1 MAPNAEDLFAP
12 NPVNV
17 LLMSQPHFLEKNVM
31 ETMLNLDFA
40 NHMSAEDPWDFP
52 VIQDPQVSQE
62 LTVFPVPKDS
72 PAKTEHQENKDPSD
86 LPDVKAHK
94 GKLDPKVILVS
105 KVFPDL
111 RDLLVLKDPEVVRV
125 NVVKSVPLD
134 LLVLLE
140 LLVITDRMDPQD
152 PVAPTDKMVFPEAL
166 VPEDLWDLKVC
177 KEFPE
182 RLDLEVFPDPKVNPV
197 PVDNQLSPS
206 LCPLMLT
213 LVLLPLRETPHN

>member
-1 MAPNAEDLFAP
+1 
-12 NPVNV
+12 
-17 LLMSQPHFLEKNVM
+17 
-31 ETMLNLDFA
+31 MLNLDFA

-105 KVFPDL
+105 KVFPDPK
-111 RDLLVLKDPEVVRV
+111 DLLVLKDPEVVRV